1 MLECKVKPT
10 RETKKKGFKDN
21 KDESKKINK
30 IFYVYVREKKKG
42 KTRRWALHGT
52 VSRKGLKKQNS
63 YSESKANCQQ
73 CITIMTTH
81 THQIEN
87 NFPKLENL
95 FFTSFKK

>member
-1 MLECKVKPT
+1 MCMWERRKRGKPEDELCME
-10 RETKKKGFKDN
+10 RYQEKDSKKK
-21 KDESKKINK
+21 
-30 IFYVYVREKKKG
+30 
-42 KTRRWALHGT
+42 
-52 VSRKGLKKQNS
+52 NS